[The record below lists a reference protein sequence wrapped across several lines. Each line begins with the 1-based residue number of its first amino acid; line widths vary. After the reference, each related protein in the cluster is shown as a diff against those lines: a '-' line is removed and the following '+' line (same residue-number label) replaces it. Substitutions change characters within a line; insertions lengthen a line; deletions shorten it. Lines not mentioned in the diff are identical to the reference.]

1 MTGTPS
7 KYHRGWVEWGNG
19 AGAHAL
25 LLDWVGFNKAVLE
38 IGCNTGYLSNVMQQR
53 GCRVTGVDID
63 AGAAELARPFCQR
76 LIVGDIERLDWK
88 AVLGDERF
96 DVILFG
102 DVLEHTRT
110 PAGILQSL
118 AGYMTPTGC
127 IVASLPNIAH
137 GSIRLSLLLGRFE
150 YAPLGILDET
160 HLRFYTGETA
170 RQMLSTGGF
179 RVTEMAAVHAPVSP
193 DLIDEV
199 RRRYPQIGAQWIS
212 DVLSQEEAA
221 AFQYVFRAEPATRT
235 ARIQEAR
242 QAGAQLSLSI
252 VVSHRGDPARLAAC
266 LDRLRA
272 GESAF
277 RRVVVISDSS
287 PALERNTFAMAWQP
301 ADSDSTA
308 AQALNRAIGSIDED
322 VVLILDSAIVPQ
334 PGAIAALASCFGRDP
349 SIGVAGGK
357 VLTGDGSTII
367 QTGAYLSP
375 PIGAITYRGS
385 GFAADDERWGAV
397 AEADFVPWDMLA
409 VRHSAWQGLN
419 GFDEDYRAN
428 YLAAD
433 FCARAW
439 AAGHRVLIEPAA
451 RAIAAFPTEH
461 TLSWQIDLHR
471 DRLRFVRK
479 HYGRGRWPEG
489 FFEAEASFR
498 NRAESEPERQAMQL
512 AYVWH
517 VVDEGESDPLV
528 AGPLL
533 DFCLRTQDG
542 GVMTERAKAPQLQL
556 HQFSSSIPLV
566 GGVIA
571 RLRAA
576 WGNVAA
582 RWYAESIVRQQNT
595 LNQALTEQVS
605 RLAAELAEVEKVVLG
620 LTARL
625 TDLEQES
632 EH

>member
-1 MTGTPS
+1 MTGAAS
-7 KYHRGWVEWGNG
+7 KYHRGWIEWGNG
-19 AGAHAL
+19 AGTHAL

-53 GCRVTGVDID
+53 GCRVTGVEID
-63 AGAAELARPFCQR
+63 ADAAELARPFCQR

-88 AVLGDERF
+88 AVLGDEQF

-102 DVLEHTRT
+102 DVLEHTRA
-110 PAGILQSL
+110 PVDVLRSL
-118 AGYMTPTGC
+118 AGYLTPAGY

-160 HLRFYTGETA
+160 HLRFYTKETA

-179 RVTEMAAVHAPVSP
+179 RVTEMSAVRARVSP

-199 RRRYPQIGAQWIS
+199 RRRYPQIGAKWIS
-212 DVLSQEEAA
+212 DVLSQEEAT
-221 AFQYVFRAEPATRT
+221 AFQYVFRAEPATRM
-235 ARIQEAR
+235 ARVQEAR
-242 QAGAQLSLSI
+242 QVGAQLPLSI

-266 LDRLRA
+266 LDGLRA
-272 GESAF
+272 AESAF
-277 RRVVVISDSS
+277 RRVIVISDST
-287 PALERNTFAMAWQP
+287 PALERNALVTAWQP
-301 ADSDSTA
+301 PDSDSTV

-322 VVLILDSAIVPQ
+322 VALILDSAMVPQ
-334 PGAIAALASCFGRDP
+334 PGAIAALARRFGSDP
-349 SIGVAGGK
+349 SIGVAGGM
-357 VLTGDGSTII
+357 VLTGDGSTIV
-367 QTGAYLSP
+367 QAGAYLSP
-375 PIGAITYRGS
+375 PIGAITYRGA
-385 GFAADDERWGAV
+385 GYAADDARWDAV
-397 AEADFVPWDMLA
+397 AEADFVPADLLA
-409 VRHSAWQGLN
+409 VRRSVWQGLN

-439 AAGHRVLIEPAA
+439 AAGHRVLIEPAT
-451 RAIAAFPTEH
+451 RAIAAFPTDL
-461 TLSWQIDLHR
+461 TLSRQIDQHR

-489 FFEAEASFR
+489 FFEAEATFR
-498 NRAESEPERQAMQL
+498 NRPESEPERQAMQL
-512 AYVWH
+512 AYVWQA
-517 VVDEGESDPLV
+517 VDEGESDPLV

-556 HQFSSSIPLV
+556 HQFSSSIPLI

-582 RWYAESIVRQQNT
+582 RWYAESIVRQQNM
-595 LNQALTEQVS
+595 LNQALTDQVS

-620 LTARL
+620 LTAKL
-625 TDLEQES
+625 TDLERES